1 MTTEAPIRVVVGED
15 QPLFRQGVL
24 HVLEEAGL
32 DVVASAADA
41 NDLLRKA
48 RAHLPD
54 VAVFDI
60 QMPPHL
66 GDDSLNVACQIRSIK
81 PSIAVLILSQFLE
94 DRYAIQLIGDRPE
107 GVGYLLKDSIAD
119 ADSFVD
125 AIRRVARGGSA
136 IDAEVVAALVGRRSR
151 RSPLDGLTTRERE
164 VLTLMAEGLS
174 NQGIADRLVV
184 TVSAV
189 ERHVTTLFAKL
200 RLAQEPAVHRRVLAV
215 LHLLRA
221 EPERLALAGGDRR
234 RAAGD

>member
-1 MTTEAPIRVVVGED
+1 
-15 QPLFRQGVL
+15 
-24 HVLEEAGL
+24 LEEAGL

-54 VAVFDI
+54 VAVVDI

-66 GDDSLNVACQIRSIK
+66 GDDGLKVACQIRSIK
-81 PSIAVLILSQFLE
+81 PAIAVLILSQFLD
-94 DRYAIQLIGDRPE
+94 DRYAIQLIGDHPE

-119 ADSFVD
+119 AGSFVD

-151 RSPLDGLTTRERE
+151 RTALDGLTTRERE

-174 NQGIADRLVV
+174 NHGIADRLVV

-189 ERHVTTLFAKL
+189 ERHVTTLFGKL
-200 RLAQEPAVHRRVLAV
+200 GLAPEPATHRRVLAV
-215 LHLLRA
+215 LRYQRA
-221 EPERLALAGGDRR
+221 EPEWLASGAGGHRR
-234 RAAGD
+234 PAGPRPKVAR

>member
-54 VAVFDI
+54 VAVVDI

-66 GDDSLNVACQIRSIK
+66 GDDGLNAACQIRSIK

-119 ADSFVD
+119 AASFVD

-200 RLAQEPAVHRRVLAV
+200 GLAQKPAVHRRVLAV
-215 LHLLRA
+215 LQLLRA
-221 EPERLALAGGDRR
+221 EPERLALATGDRR